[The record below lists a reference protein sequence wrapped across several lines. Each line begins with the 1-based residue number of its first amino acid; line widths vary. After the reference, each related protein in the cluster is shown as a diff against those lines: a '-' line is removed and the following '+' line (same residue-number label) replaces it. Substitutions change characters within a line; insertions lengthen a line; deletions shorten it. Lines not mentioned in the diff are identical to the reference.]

1 MYFFGT
7 FTVRAQRSEENHVLP
22 SARKTVG
29 AKSSEKGMLVVCV
42 CVCVCSKN
50 CADHGKAGT
59 IQIQKYH
66 SMGTAYPTR
75 LTSHRVILKN
85 HAAEK
90 CDFRPVPGGSVAAS
104 GSRLIWW
111 QGGRHH
117 VCRRRLYYR
126 PVLVHIP
133 RSAPAGR
140 LGAEREYVNDHAL
153 GSAPINPP
161 AAKPP
166 FCVRRRCKASTLRY
180 VHTASPNVCPLPAGK
195 KRRFADGVFM
205 RADPS
210 AKAAP
215 PPRRTPCTL
224 RRWRPQPGGGAPTS
238 R

>member
-1 MYFFGT
+1 M
-7 FTVRAQRSEENHVLP
+7 
-22 SARKTVG
+22 
-29 AKSSEKGMLVVCV
+29 
-42 CVCVCSKN
+42 CVCSKN
-50 CADHGKAGT
+50 CADHDKAGT

-66 SMGTAYPTR
+66 SMGYSLPHPSHIPSGDSQESRGRKMRFSARSRRLCRRVRLSPDMVARGASSR
-75 LTSHRVILKN
+75 LT
-85 HAAEK
+85 A
-90 CDFRPVPGGSVAAS
+90 
-104 GSRLIWW
+104 
-111 QGGRHH
+111 Q
-117 VCRRRLYYR
+117 
-126 PVLVHIP
+126 

-166 FCVRRRCKASTLRY
+166 FCVRRRCKANTLQY